1 MAENKKQTQQ
11 IKNMVSE
18 EDERVTIEI
27 IITEE
32 RKIGSRFSFIFGY
45 YLS

>member
-1 MAENKKQTQQ
+1 MVENKKEKQQ

-32 RKIGSRFSFIFGY
+32 RKIGSRFSSIFGY
-45 YLS
+45 YLC

>member
-1 MAENKKQTQQ
+1 MVENKKEKQQ
-11 IKNMVSE
+11 IENMVSE
-18 EDERVTIEI
+18 EDERATIEI

-32 RKIGSRFSFIFGY
+32 RKIGSWFSFIFGY

>member
-1 MAENKKQTQQ
+1 MTENKKQKQQ

-32 RKIGSRFSFIFGY
+32 RKIGIRFSFIFGY

>member
-1 MAENKKQTQQ
+1 MVENKKEKQQ

-18 EDERVTIEI
+18 EDERATIEI

-32 RKIGSRFSFIFGY
+32 RKIGSRVSFIFGY